1 MPAQQVGQLRC
12 GCLVRNLA
20 HPRARLR
27 DEQLHAHFAGG
38 ARIGRGHGDP
48 VGLRLACADQ
58 VLQGPVGRG
67 LADHDD
73 VGRFRHQPD
82 RREVLVDV
90 VHLLLEQ
97 EAVQDEGADV
107 GIADGVAVGSG
118 AHHGLGADP
127 PAGADAVLDDH
138 GLAQLLAHFLP
149 DQAGRDV
156 GIAARRGGN
165 DHRDGAGRKILG
177 LYAGTGQRQ
186 RAGQGIA

>member
-1 MPAQQVGQLRC
+1 MNSFTPTS
-12 GCLVRNLA
+12 LVVPGSA
-20 HPRARLR
+20 
-27 DEQLHAHFAGG
+27 
-38 ARIGRGHGDP
+38 
-48 VGLRLACADQ
+48 
-58 VLQGPVGRG
+58 
-67 LADHDD
+67 
-73 VGRFRHQPD
+73 
-82 RREVLVDV
+82 EVMV
-90 VHLLLEQ
+90 
-97 EAVQDEGADV
+97 
-107 GIADGVAVGSG
+107 IG